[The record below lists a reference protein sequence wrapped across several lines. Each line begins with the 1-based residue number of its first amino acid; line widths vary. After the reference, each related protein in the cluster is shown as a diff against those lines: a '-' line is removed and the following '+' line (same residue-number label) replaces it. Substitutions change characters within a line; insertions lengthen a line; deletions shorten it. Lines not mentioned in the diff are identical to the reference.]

1 MGLLSPAESERH
13 AHVGFLDPPIP
24 DLHPVDLDYR
34 HEVAEPRTQGRID
47 AGVARSINVDF
58 RPADAL
64 FGAQLKQDMPSV
76 VTQMTAGACV
86 QNDPWF
92 HTVSLGPWY
101 MNCWETH
108 SIYGIGSLADAGTV
122 EE

>member
-13 AHVGFLDPPIP
+13 AHVCFLDAPIP
-24 DLHPVDLDYR
+24 HLDTVNLDHG
-34 HEVAEPRTQGRID
+34 HEVAQPGAQRRVD
-47 AGVARSINVDF
+47 ARVASSVDVDF

-64 FGAQLKQDMPSV
+64 FGAHLEQNLARV
-76 VTQMTAGACV
+76 VTQMTASARV
-86 QNDPWF
+86 EDHPWF

-108 SIYGIGSLADAGTV
+108 SIGGFESRSDPGTV